1 MVEQRTENPCV
12 PGSIPGGA
20 TSLPPKPRVLIQFIR
35 RGASFYFFPPN
46 IRQLN
51 RDTDQDLCIAP
62 QMQRSPRK
70 AEFPRIL
77 RPPCEGLKPEGRA
90 PFRPDQKEILGL
102 YLVASYVVPRKP
114 SGTVSG
120 AKRHPSHSPAK
131 YCSNYWLYCGIFVL
145 GKRNAPQLAR
155 RFDCSEETREPIFH

>member
-1 MVEQRTENPCV
+1 MC
-12 PGSIPGGA
+12 
-20 TSLPPKPRVLIQFIR
+20 PRFN
-35 RGASFYFFPPN
+35 SWWSHFPPPE
-46 IRQLN
+46 
-51 RDTDQDLCIAP
+51 AP
-62 QMQRSPRK
+62 CSYTIYKTRGFILSLSPKHPPTKSRHRPRPLHSTSNAKVSTESGVPPHTETSVRRSQ
-70 AEFPRIL
+70 A
-77 RPPCEGLKPEGRA
+77 GRSR

-131 YCSNYWLYCGIFVL
+131 YCSNYWLYCGIFVP